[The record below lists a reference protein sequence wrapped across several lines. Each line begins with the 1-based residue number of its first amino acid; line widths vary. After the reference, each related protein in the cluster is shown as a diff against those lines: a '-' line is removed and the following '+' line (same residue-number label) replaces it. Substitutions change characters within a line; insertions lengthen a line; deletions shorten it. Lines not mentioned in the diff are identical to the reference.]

1 MELCPG
7 RVERLCPIMSAS
19 IFQSQMCAVF
29 AGGSLRRLQLPG
41 DRGGAG
47 HHQQGLHQDVLQSD
61 QAPALAGPDR
71 VRGPPAHRPGSAQRH
86 RDGGQEPLGNSLCPQ
101 VCDEV
106 HVLTKNLLPKKSK
119 LIFKQQFLVD
129 NQSYKSYSLSS
140 KFNKDIFTFFQTSRQ
155 LGCYLSERLPVPVL
169 YILHHI
175 LIFSDFT
182 LRESNFAGNILC

>member
-1 MELCPG
+1 
-7 RVERLCPIMSAS
+7 
-19 IFQSQMCAVF
+19 MCAVF

-61 QAPALAGPDR
+61 QAPALAGPDC

-86 RDGGQEPLGNSLCPQ
+86 RDGGEEPLGNSLCPQ

-129 NQSYKSYSLSS
+129 NQSINLTLFLLSSTRIFSLFSKPLVNSAVISLSVYQYQYYTFYTTPSYSQ
-140 KFNKDIFTFFQTSRQ
+140 I
-155 LGCYLSERLPVPVL
+155 LPCENQ
-169 YILHHI
+169 I
-175 LIFSDFT
+175 
-182 LRESNFAGNILC
+182 LRETFYVKT